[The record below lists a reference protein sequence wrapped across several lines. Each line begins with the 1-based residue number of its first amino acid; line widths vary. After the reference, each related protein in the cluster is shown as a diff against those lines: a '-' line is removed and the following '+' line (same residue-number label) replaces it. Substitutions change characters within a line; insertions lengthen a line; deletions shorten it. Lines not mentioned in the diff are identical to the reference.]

1 MKILVGTTFIFY
13 LGGVLYLCFRWAT
26 AWRLLQLESAR
37 PPLDAG
43 GEDWPTLEVVIPVK
57 DEEAHIA
64 TCVRSVL
71 SQDYPNLRVIVVN
84 DRSADRTPEAIAELQ
99 TEFPQLRR
107 IDITELP
114 GGLYGKPHALSQAS
128 AELSAEIVVF
138 VDSDFELA
146 PRCLR
151 ALVHELR
158 RRRLDWL
165 AVMGKPQ
172 LQKFWERLLVPMLGA
187 ITYAWY
193 DPRKIED
200 PKWDNAIGSGFL
212 VVRRG
217 AYQAI
222 GGHGAVVRAYDE
234 DSEIMRIA
242 KRAGHAISYVLA
254 PELFTLRMY
263 GTLRRTARGISR
275 TFVGG
280 LKTLPRFLVTINA
293 INFVSLLPIGVLLF
307 LGLAAWKGWTI
318 PWASAWLILAAA
330 HLVASTG
337 LALLIY
343 GGAGDYRRFAFI
355 HPLAAAMLI
364 GICIRAARE
373 LSRREPIQWRGTSY

>member
-1 MKILVGTTFIFY
+1 MTTLVGSIFIIYF
-13 LGGVLYLCFRWAT
+13 GGVLYLCFRWAT
-26 AWRLLQLESAR
+26 AWRLLQQEPERLSVEA
-37 PPLDAG
+37 DAT
-43 GEDWPTLEVVIPVK
+43 DWPTLEVVIPVK
-57 DEEAHIA
+57 DEEAHIGA
-64 TCVRSVL
+64 CIRSVMA
-71 SQDYPNLRVIVVN
+71 QDYPNLRVTVVN
-84 DRSADRTPEAIAELQ
+84 DRSTDRTPEVIADLQ
-99 TEFPQLRR
+99 KEFPRLRR
-107 IDITELP
+107 IDIRELP
-114 GGLYGKPHALSQAS
+114 DGAFGKPHALSCAS
-128 AELSAEIVVF
+128 GELTADIVAF

-151 ALVHELR
+151 ALVHDLR

-165 AVMGKPQ
+165 AVMGKPE
-172 LQKFWERLLVPMLGA
+172 LQHFWERLLVPMLGA

-200 PKWDNAIGSGFL
+200 PNWDNAIGSGFL
-212 VVRRG
+212 VVRRE

-242 KRAGHAISYVLA
+242 KRTGHSVSYLLA

-263 GTLRRTARGISR
+263 GTLKRTARGISR

-293 INFVSLLPIGVLLF
+293 INFVSLLPIGILLM
-307 LGLAAWKGWTI
+307 LAVAALKGWAI
-318 PWASAWLILAAA
+318 PWATAWLTLAVL
-330 HLVASTG
+330 HLIASTG

-343 GGAGDYRRFAFI
+343 GGAGNYRRFAFI

>member
-1 MKILVGTTFIFY
+1 MIILVGTIFIFY
-13 LGGVLYLCFRWAT
+13 LGGVLYLCFRWAA
-26 AWRLLQLESAR
+26 AWRLLRQEAAR
-37 PPLDAG
+37 PTLDAEG
-43 GEDWPTLEVVIPVK
+43 ADWPTMEVVIPVK
-57 DEEAHIA
+57 DEEAHLA

-71 SQDYPNLRVIVVN
+71 SQDYPNLSVIVVN
-84 DRSADRTPEAIAELQ
+84 DRSTDRTPEVIAELQ
-99 TEFPQLRR
+99 AEFPRLRR
-107 IDITELP
+107 MDITELP
-114 GGLYGKPHALSQAS
+114 GGLYGKPHALSRAGT
-128 AELSAEIVVF
+128 ELSAEIVVF

-146 PRCLR
+146 PHCLKT
-151 ALVHELR
+151 LVHDLR

-212 VVRRG
+212 VVRRE

-263 GTLRRTARGISR
+263 GTLRRTVHGISR

-280 LKTLPRFLVTINA
+280 LKTLPRFLATINA
-293 INFVSLLPIGVLLF
+293 INFVSLLPIGILF
-307 LGLAAWKGWTI
+307 LLGIAAWKGWAI
-318 PWASAWLILAAA
+318 PWESAWLTLAVL
-330 HLVASTG
+330 HLIASTG
-337 LALLIY
+337 LAYVIY